1 MSDDRVPIYVLDR
14 VPIYEYSRISLEVI
28 SLIDCLFVFI
38 LLVCFFGWFGLV
50 WFGLVLP
57 ILFGFTFG
65 LWVFQSLVPG
75 HPGRIGQGL
84 PLMAHDMGFKLNQTL
99 VGHSQKFYAT
109 IIPAHLAKQDSL

>member
-1 MSDDRVPIYVLDR
+1 
-14 VPIYEYSRISLEVI
+14 
-28 SLIDCLFVFI
+28 LIACLFLFCWFVF
-38 LLVCFFGWFGLV
+38 LFGLVWFGLV
-50 WFGLVLP
+50 WFGLVWFLP